1 MSRVVTRGTRAR
13 LRVRVRVQM
22 PELDIIVI
30 GGGVS
35 GLSCAYELAL
45 AHRRVQVWT
54 AVPPEATTS
63 RVAAAF
69 WHPYRCAPIERVGP
83 WAAVSYERFA
93 SMASD
98 PTIGPVAGV
107 RMRDAIELFVER
119 VPDPAWARYVDM
131 FRHAIPQELSPG
143 FAHGI
148 VFESPMVE
156 MPRYLPW
163 LVGQLR
169 RLGVEIVQRRLDTL
183 APALEA
189 GRVVINCSGL
199 GARELVSDSRMY
211 AVRGQTV
218 LCRCAGLDR
227 ILVADKGA
235 DGISYI
241 VPRNDDVVLGGVADE
256 NDESLDV
263 NPEQSAS
270 IVERAVRF
278 EPALAQAQLL
288 GASVGLRPCR
298 DVVRL
303 EQEVID
309 GKLVVHDYGHGGAG
323 VTLSWGCA
331 QDVRDRVL
339 AWR

>member
-1 MSRVVTRGTRAR
+1 
-13 LRVRVRVQM
+13 M
-22 PELDIIVI
+22 PEIDIIVV

-119 VPDPAWARYVDM
+119 APDPAWGRYVDM
-131 FRHAIPQELSPG
+131 FRHAIPEELLPG
-143 FAHGI
+143 FAHGV
-148 VFESPMVE
+148 VFETPMIE
-156 MPRYLPW
+156 MPKYLPW

-169 RLGVEIVQRRLDTL
+169 RLGVEIVQRQIDTL
-183 APALEA
+183 APAIEA
-189 GRVVINCSGL
+189 ARVVVNCSGL
-199 GARELVSDSRMY
+199 GARELVPDPRVY
-211 AVRGQTV
+211 AVRGQIV
-218 LCRCAGLDR
+218 HCRAPKVDR
-227 ILVADKGA
+227 ILVADRA
-235 DGISYI
+235 SGISYI
-241 VPRNDDVVLGGVADE
+241 VPRSGDVVLGGVADE
-256 NDESLDV
+256 HDESLDV
-263 NPEQSAS
+263 NLEQTES
-270 IVERAVRF
+270 IVERCMRL
-278 EPALAQAQLL
+278 EPALAQAEVL

-309 GKLVVHDYGHGGAG
+309 RKLVVHDYGHGGAG

-339 AWR
+339 AWGR

>member
-1 MSRVVTRGTRAR
+1 
-13 LRVRVRVQM
+13 M
-22 PELDIIVI
+22 PESDIIVI

-45 AHRRVQVWT
+45 AHRRVEVWT

-69 WHPYRCAPIERVGP
+69 WHPYRADPIERVGP
-83 WAAVSYERFA
+83 WAALSYERFA

-107 RMRDAIELFVER
+107 SMRDAIELFVER
-119 VPDPAWARYVDM
+119 TPDPPWARYVDM
-131 FRHAIPQELSPG
+131 FRHAIPEELPPG
-143 FAHGI
+143 YAHGV
-148 VFESPMVE
+148 VFESPMIE
-156 MPRYLPW
+156 MPIYLRW

-183 APALEA
+183 APALLQA
-189 GRVVINCSGL
+189 RVVVNCTGL
-199 GARELVSDSRMY
+199 GARELVPDPRMY
-211 AVRGQTV
+211 AVRGQIV
-218 LCRCAGLDR
+218 HCRRAGLDR
-227 ILVADKGA
+227 IMVADRGA
-235 DGISYI
+235 GLSYI
-241 VPRNDDVVLGGVADE
+241 VPRSEDVVLGGVADE
-256 NDESLDV
+256 HDESLDV
-263 NPEQSAS
+263 NPEQSES
-270 IVERAVRF
+270 IVSRCVEL
-278 EPALAQAQLL
+278 EPALAQAEVL
-288 GASVGLRPCR
+288 GVSVGLRPCR

-309 GKLVVHDYGHGGAG
+309 GTLVVHDYGHGGAG

-339 AWR
+339 GWR